1 MATLAMMLVLAI
13 AAVCF
18 GALTALAIWLRLIF
32 ALLDALVQ
40 QVPRGVMLF
49 LRLATWIVVRSVKT
63 ARYLWLRSRASG
75 VWAAQHVYVWLF
87 IGSFLFRE
95 WYVTSELKRRNAH

>member
-13 AAVCF
+13 GAVCF

-40 QVPRGVMLF
+40 QVPRGVALF
-49 LRLATWIVVRSVKT
+49 FRLATRAAIGLVKLS
-63 ARYLWLRSRASG
+63 RYLWLRSRASG
-75 VWAAQHVYVWLF
+75 VWAAQHAYVWLF
-87 IGSFLFRE
+87 IASFLFRE
-95 WYVTSELKRRNAH
+95 WYVASELKRRGL